1 MQFTKCQTDQPTKLE
16 GSKDEGSGLVFGA
29 QPLRLLLQL
38 IKQLIRKGVAPG
50 TEHPPPPTIHTQRRI
65 ASGLKWPEANGHMG
79 DGKWPKANANAK
91 TKAKARAKAQ
101 LTSPFA
107 TR

>member
-1 MQFTKCQTDQPTKLE
+1 
-16 GSKDEGSGLVFGA
+16 
-29 QPLRLLLQL
+29 
-38 IKQLIRKGVAPG
+38 
-50 TEHPPPPTIHTQRRI
+50 
-65 ASGLKWPEANGHMG
+65 MG